1 MKNLTFRKLML
12 AASALLISVAFVGCE
27 EKGPAEKAGDNLDKA
42 GRNIKDA
49 VAPPK
54 TTGEKVGGAIDDA
67 TGKK

>member
-1 MKNLTFRKLML
+1 MKNLTLRKLTL
-12 AASALLISVAFVGCE
+12 AASALLVSVAFVGCE
-27 EKGPAEKAGDNLDKA
+27 EKGPAGQAGDNLDKA

-54 TTGEKVGGAIDDA
+54 TAGEKVGSAIDDV